1 MDATT
6 ETTQSLWQLVSHS
19 IEISG
24 GVEKGV
30 LLLLAVLSVLSWALI
45 LHKVRLIRRTAA
57 DNARFLEMFA
67 EANHT
72 GAVLREGVKFPN
84 ALMFAVFQAGIE
96 RWRDDR
102 DVVVPA
108 NDRPSAEDLVLRTP
122 KSLDEKVLQSM
133 QHASQEEFS
142 RMYGG
147 LDILASIGSSS
158 PFIGLLGTVW
168 GIMATFQALSGAKS
182 ASLQVVAPGISSAL
196 IATAMGL
203 FVAIP
208 AVVAYNWIMARM
220 DDLREKTGAFTEKSF
235 LLLQSSGG
243 LTPSQ
248 DKDSVKR

>member
-6 ETTQSLWQLVSHS
+6 QTTQSLWQLVYHS
-19 IEISG
+19 VEVSG
-24 GVEKGV
+24 GVEKAV
-30 LLLLAVLSVLSWALI
+30 LLLLAALSVLSWALI
-45 LHKVRLIRRTAA
+45 LHKVRLVRRTAA

-72 GAVLREGVKFPN
+72 GSVLREGVKFPN
-84 ALMFAVFQAGIE
+84 ALMFTVFRAGIE

-102 DVVVPA
+102 DVVVQA
-108 NDRPSAEDLVLRTP
+108 DDRPSAEDLVLRTP

-133 QHASQEEFS
+133 QHAAQEEFS
-142 RMYGG
+142 RMFNG

-168 GIMATFQALSGAKS
+168 GIMTTFQALSGAKS

-220 DDLREKTGAFTEKSF
+220 DDLREKTTAFTEKSF

-243 LTPSQ
+243 LTTPQ
-248 DKDSVKR
+248 EKGAAKR